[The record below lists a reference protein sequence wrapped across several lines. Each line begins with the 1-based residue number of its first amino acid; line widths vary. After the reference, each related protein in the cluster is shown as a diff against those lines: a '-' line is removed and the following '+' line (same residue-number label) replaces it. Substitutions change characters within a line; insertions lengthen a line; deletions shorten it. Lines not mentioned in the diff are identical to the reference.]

1 MGLAASNCSSKRFIN
16 FGIWPA
22 IFLVSYLAVIL
33 AVLVHE
39 AIGHGLT
46 AKLLGGSFY
55 GVGISW
61 DGMGWANVD
70 ISMLEPWRQALVYAG
85 GFVATISLSIIF
97 LVAALVNRHRIY
109 VSITTLLFAF
119 AFMSDS
125 VSYFL
130 WDAIFVGGRGDVSKI
145 LQLFPSTNLRIG
157 IIVVTSVVG
166 VAGVVLFNVL
176 MMSRMLNLFKRLGY
190 VGSAYIIAVML
201 FFVQIT
207 GWLTF
212 DWSLLVPVE
221 GINIWANT
229 AHITITLISV
239 IGAVVKTN
247 RS

>member
-1 MGLAASNCSSKRFIN
+1 M
-16 FGIWPA
+16 
-22 IFLVSYLAVIL
+22 
-33 AVLVHE
+33 
-39 AIGHGLT
+39 
-46 AKLLGGSFY
+46 
-55 GVGISW
+55 
-61 DGMGWANVD
+61 
-70 ISMLEPWRQALVYAG
+70 
-85 GFVATISLSIIF
+85 
-97 LVAALVNRHRIY
+97 
-109 VSITTLLFAF
+109 SITTLLFAF

-130 WDAIFVGGRGDVSKI
+130 WDAIFVGGRGDVSRI

-176 MMSRMLNLFKRLGY
+176 MMSRMLNLIKRLGY